1 MKSHSIVRFLVGLG
15 AGALSVACGEPRAA
29 RDVDAVG
36 TSECRSYAAA
46 GSVRLGGAGGD
57 ISCDFDA
64 VARRHECR
72 VAAGGATV
80 LTSADYESVAD
91 FVEAGRFIGKVTSLS
106 ETRTENGAVQRLTH
120 HYDEL
125 GRLLRSIEDK
135 AGRTLVH
142 AYADYDAHGRP
153 RRERLSGP
161 STSEVDCS
169 ALEVSIDYADTE
181 GTVSRRFRRLH
192 AAECG
197 FAERTLVEYY
207 DGRGNRVAIDQADGS
222 GVATVYEARRDG
234 STREVCL

>member
-1 MKSHSIVRFLVGLG
+1 MKSHSIVRSLVGLG
-15 AGALSVACGEPRAA
+15 AVALGLACSEPPAA

-36 TSECRSYAAA
+36 ASECRSYAAA
-46 GSVRLGGAGGD
+46 GSVRFGGVGGD

-64 VARRHECR
+64 GARRHECR
-72 VAAGGATV
+72 VAAGGTTV

-106 ETRTENGAVQRLTH
+106 EARTEKGAVLRLTH

-125 GRLLRSIEDK
+125 GRLVRSIEDQ
-135 AGRTLVH
+135 AGRTIVH
-142 AYADYDAHGRP
+142 AYADYDAQGRP

-161 STSEVDCS
+161 SANEVDCS
-169 ALEVSIDYADTE
+169 ALEVSIEYADAE

-197 FAERTLVEYY
+197 FAERTSVEYY
-207 DGRGNRVAIDQADGS
+207 DARGNRVGIDQADGS
-222 GVATVYEARRDG
+222 GVATVYEARRGG